1 MKNIIAIR
9 GAAQNNLKHLDIDLP
24 LNRITVVTGVSGAGK
39 SSLAFDTLYAE
50 GQRRY
55 VESFSAYARQF
66 LERMDKPR
74 VDTIEGIP
82 PAIAINQVNPIKT
95 SRSTL
100 GTLTELT
107 DYLKLYFPAVATLY
121 CRGCNRPVEKD
132 SPESV
137 AKKLLQ
143 CCAQR
148 TAVITFPF
156 ACAPSKLVT
165 RREMV
170 EGLRRMGFYRI
181 YSQGAIIE
189 HTEYLL
195 QHEELTQA
203 DIVVDRVRLLPENMK
218 RTVDSLELAF
228 KFGKGLVSVF
238 FPAESGEEELLPVQK
253 FSAAFHC
260 PQCDITYGD
269 AFPNLFSFNSPLGAC
284 SACNGFGKSITID
297 LDLVV
302 PDPSQSLQDD
312 AIKPWATPAYREA
325 YHDLMKFCKREHI
338 PVDVPFAQ
346 LQPGQREKVIN
357 GSPDFYGI
365 KGFFDWLEAR
375 TYKMH
380 IRVLLSKYRGYITCP
395 QCQGTRFQPA
405 TLLYRLAGK
414 NIADIYSLSITQCHR
429 FFAQLD
435 PDGFRDKASQLLLQE
450 IRGRLGY
457 LKEAGLGYLTLDRQS
472 RTLSGGEVERASL
485 TTALGSSLVNTLY
498 ILDEPSIGLH
508 ARDNHRLIAILKG
521 LRDAGN
527 SIVVVE
533 HDPEIIRESDHVID
547 LGPKAGEQGGQ
558 LIFCG
563 PSRDIVRS
571 AHSLTGR
578 YLAGDLQIPVPRQRR
593 TARPNYSLTL
603 QGASVNNLKQL
614 TLSIPLGLLVCI
626 TGVSGSGKSTL
637 LDNVLYQGLL
647 KKKGKGGRANDP
659 ACLIDGAEFLDQVM
673 LMDQSPIGRTP
684 RSNPATY
691 LKLFDEIR
699 KLFAQTDRAREH
711 GYTASTFS
719 FNARGG
725 RCEQCQGEG
734 FEKIEMQ
741 FLSDVYVSCSRCQ
754 GKRYTAEVLE
764 VTHQDKN
771 IHDVLQ
777 MTIAEARSFFSSSP
791 RISTQLQL
799 LEMVGLGY
807 LRLGQPLNTLSG
819 GESQRLKVASVIRTG
834 QQGHTLFLFDEP
846 TTGLHFEDI
855 KNLIDVFNLL
865 LDQGHSLIVVEHNL
879 DFIKCADHVIDLGP
893 EGGDEGGYLVAQGP
907 PENIAAA
914 QHSFTGAFLKSYLSG
929 EPAPLAPAPGNE
941 PEVPAST
948 DTNKHIVVSGAREHN
963 LKNISVSI
971 PREKVVVITGL
982 SGSGKSTLA
991 FDILFAEGQRR
1002 FLETLS
1008 PYARQY
1014 IKQLDRPEVDSLRGI
1029 PPTVAI
1035 EQRLSRGGASST
1047 VATLTEVYHYLRLLY
1062 AKVGEQ
1068 HCPSC
1073 GALLAAQ
1080 SPEAIAD
1087 DILLQFAGRM
1097 VTFLAPLVKGRK
1109 GFHKGVIEKAKRE
1122 GFDKIRINGRIV
1134 SLRQIFAVQRYQL
1147 HQIELVTAELKPV
1160 RRSRGQVVAE
1170 VHKALAQGKGTLY
1183 IIAAGAEQR
1192 TYSTRSFCSRC
1203 GIGAEE
1209 PDPRLFSFHGSQGT
1223 CSTCSGTG
1231 RVACLAPELLAPDRT
1246 LSLRQGAVIPLAS
1259 EHIDR
1264 HLRKKIFQG
1273 IESGLNIDP
1282 EVPLKKLSAARIRA
1296 LFHGSSRFPGIISLL
1311 HESADWAEGDA
1322 WSRYLA
1328 QFRSDGPCSTCG
1340 GTRLNALA
1348 LSVTIGGHTI
1358 AAVTR
1363 MTPPEVLSFLA
1374 SLSFPEKQQVIA
1386 APVMKEISARL
1397 EFLDRAGL
1405 SYLSLDRGGDTLS
1418 GGEAQ
1423 RIRLAAQMGS
1433 NLRGVAYILDEPTIG
1448 LHPHDNQNL
1457 LRILR
1462 TLQQSGNSLI
1472 IVEHDEETI
1481 RSADFVVDLGPGG
1494 GIHGG
1499 AVVATGTPAEIMA
1512 CSESLTGACLA
1523 RTFETRAQRQP
1534 RPLAGCSPVTIK
1546 GAREHNLKNI
1556 TVQFPAERLIVV
1568 TGVSGS
1574 GKSTL
1579 VKETLYQGVKKLL
1592 NSYNGP
1598 AGAHD
1603 RIIGADQF
1611 NRAAEIDQSPIG
1623 KTPRSTPAT
1632 YIGFYADIRTLFAQ
1646 VPEAQ
1651 VRGFTASRFS
1661 FNVSGGRCEK
1671 CSGQGKIKME
1681 MSFLPDVYV
1690 ACDVCRG
1697 ARFNEETRSVLL
1709 KGKNISQVLDMTVE
1723 EACDFFAAFP
1733 SVSRPL
1739 QFLQRMGLGYLTLG
1753 QQSPTLSGGEAQ
1765 RIKIAYELSRTAQ
1778 GRTLYILDEPTTGL
1792 HLADIDRLMDVLH
1805 DLVDLGNT
1813 LVIIEHNLEVMR
1825 QADYIIDLGPEG
1837 GDQGGFVVASGS
1849 PQEVVKQTAISYTAR
1864 FLNEYLKQKKLLPV

>member
-1 MKNIIAIR
+1 MKKAIIIR
-9 GAAQNNLKHLDIDLP
+9 GASQNNLKHLDIDLP
-24 LNRITVVTGVSGAGK
+24 LNQITVVTGVSGAGK

-74 VDTIEGIP
+74 VDAIEGIP

-100 GTLTELT
+100 GTLTEIT
-107 DYLKLYFPAVATLY
+107 DYLKLLFPAAANLF
-121 CRGCNRPVEKD
+121 CRGCGSPVEKD
-132 SPESV
+132 TAESV
-137 AKKLLQ
+137 AKKLCQ
-143 CCAQR
+143 CCAGR

-156 ACAPSKLVT
+156 SCAPSQRVT
-165 RREMV
+165 RSDMTA
-170 EGLRRMGFYRI
+170 GLRRMGFYRC
-181 YSQGAIIE
+181 YYQGAVIE
-189 HTEYLL
+189 HEDLL
-195 QHEELTQA
+195 LRSAALEQA
-203 DIVVDRVRLLPENMK
+203 DIVVDRIAVSDENMK
-218 RTVDSLELAF
+218 RMLDSLEMAL
-228 KFGKGLVSVF
+228 KFGKGLVTIF
-238 FPAESGEEELLPVQK
+238 FPADTGNEEHLPPLK
-253 FSAAFHC
+253 FSAALHC
-260 PQCDITYGD
+260 PRCDITYHD
-269 AFPNLFSFNSPLGAC
+269 PFPSLFSFNSPLGAC
-284 SACNGFGKSITID
+284 STCNGFGKTITID

-302 PDPSQSLQDD
+302 PDHGRSLQDD
-312 AIKPWATPAYREA
+312 AIKTWATPAYREA
-325 YHDLMKFCKREHI
+325 YYDLMKFCKRENI
-338 PVDVPFAQ
+338 PVDIPFAE
-346 LQPGQREKVIN
+346 LSQRHRDLVVK
-357 GSPDFYGI
+357 GSADFYGVR
-365 KGFFDWLEAR
+365 GFFDWLETR

-380 IRVLLSKYRGYITCP
+380 IRVLLSKYRGYATCP
-395 QCQGTRFQPA
+395 QCRGTRFQPD

-414 NIADIYSLSITQCHR
+414 TIADICAMSITECHW

-435 PDGFRDKASQLLLQE
+435 ADGSRDKAAQLLLQE
-450 IRGRLGY
+450 IRGRIGY

-508 ARDNHRLIAILKG
+508 ARDNQRLIAILKG

-527 SIVVVE
+527 TIVVVE
-533 HDPEIIRESDHVID
+533 HDPEIILQSDHVID
-547 LGPKAGEQGGQ
+547 LGPAAGEQGGQ
-558 LIFCG
+558 MIFCG
-563 PSRDIVRS
+563 PAREIPRSSR
-571 AHSLTGR
+571 SLTGR
-578 YLAGDLQIPVPRQRR
+578 YLAGDLQIPVPQRR
-593 TARPNYSLTL
+593 RKPREDYCLTL

-614 TLSIPLGLLVCI
+614 SLSIPLGMLVCI

-637 LDNVLYQGLL
+637 LENVLYQSLQ
-647 KKKGKGGRANDP
+647 KKKGKGAGNDP
-659 ACLIDGAEFLDQVM
+659 ACTIHGDAFLDQVM

-699 KLFAQTDRAREH
+699 KLFARTARAREH

-719 FNARGG
+719 FNAKGG

-734 FEKIEMQ
+734 YEKIEMQ
-741 FLSDVYVSCSRCQ
+741 FLSDVYVSCSSCR
-754 GKRYTAEVLE
+754 GKRYTADVLE
-764 VTHQDKN
+764 VTLQDKT

-777 MTIAEARSFFSSSP
+777 MTAAEAHVFFAAEP
-791 RISTQLQL
+791 RLSHQLQL

-807 LRLGQPLNTLSG
+807 LKLGQPLNTLSG
-819 GESQRLKVASVIRTG
+819 GESQRLKIASIIQSG

-855 KNLIDVFNLL
+855 KNLLVVFNLL
-865 LDQGHSLIVVEHNL
+865 LERGHSLIVVEHNL

-893 EGGDEGGYLVAQGP
+893 EGGDEGGYLVAQGT
-907 PENIAAA
+907 PEHIAAA
-914 QHSFTGAFLKSYLSG
+914 PGSFTGSFLSRCLRG
-929 EPAPLAPAPGNE
+929 EPAAALPAPAPE
-941 PEVPAST
+941 PDMPACGGR
-948 DTNKHIVVSGAREHN
+948 NNHIVVSGAREHN
-963 LKNISVSI
+963 LKNIFVSI
-971 PREKVVVITGL
+971 PREQLVVITGL

-1014 IKQLDRPEVDSLRGI
+1014 ITQLDRPEVDSLRGI

-1035 EQRLSRGGASST
+1035 EQRLSRAGSAST
-1047 VATLTEVYHYLRLLY
+1047 VATLTEIYHYLRLLY
-1062 AKVGEQ
+1062 AKAGEQ

-1073 GALLAAQ
+1073 GEPLAAKP
-1080 SPEAIAD
+1080 PEAIAD
-1087 DILLQFAGRM
+1087 DILRLFSNTP
-1097 VTFLAPLVKGRK
+1097 VTILSPLVKGRK
-1109 GFHKGVIEKAKRE
+1109 GFHKGVIEKAKKE
-1122 GFDKIRINGRIV
+1122 GFEKIRINGRIV
-1134 SLRQIFAVQRYQL
+1134 KLQQIFAVQRYQL
-1147 HQIELVTAELKPV
+1147 HQIELVTAELTPS
-1160 RRSRGQVVAE
+1160 RRSRGRLLAE
-1170 VHKALAQGKGTLY
+1170 VHKALAQGKGALH
-1183 IIAAGAEQR
+1183 ILPARGEQR
-1192 TYSTRSFCSRC
+1192 TYSTRRFCSRC
-1203 GIGAEE
+1203 GIGVEE
-1209 PDPRLFSFHGSQGT
+1209 PDPRLFSFHGGQGT
-1223 CSTCSGTG
+1223 CSACAGTG
-1231 RVACLAPELLAPDRT
+1231 REARLAADLLAPDLA
-1246 LSLRQGAVIPLAS
+1246 LSLNAGAVIPLAAAD
-1259 EHIDR
+1259 IPR
-1264 HLRKKIFQG
+1264 QLRKKILRG
-1273 IESGLNIDP
+1273 IETGLKIDP
-1282 EVPLKKLSAARIRA
+1282 DTPLQKLSAARRKA
-1296 LFHGSSRFPGIISLL
+1296 LFHGSRRFPGLISLL
-1311 HESADWAEGDA
+1311 HESAEQEEADA
-1322 WSRYLA
+1322 WSQYLA
-1328 QFRSDGPCSTCG
+1328 QFRREASCSACS
-1340 GTRLNALA
+1340 GTRLNQLA
-1348 LSVTIGGHTI
+1348 LSVKIDGRSI
-1358 AAVTR
+1358 ADVTR
-1363 MTPPEVLSFLA
+1363 MTPPEVLAFIA
-1374 SLSFPEKQQVIA
+1374 SLSFPEREQAIA
-1386 APVMKEISARL
+1386 APVVKEIRARL
-1397 EFLDRAGL
+1397 EFLERAGL

-1433 NLRGVAYILDEPTIG
+1433 SLRGVAYILDEPTIG

-1462 TLQQSGNSLI
+1462 SLQKSGNSLI

-1499 AVVATGTPAEIMA
+1499 EVVATGTPAEIMA

-1523 RTFETRAQRQP
+1523 RTIDTRGSRQP
-1534 RPLAGCSPVTIK
+1534 RPLAGCSWVTIE

-1579 VKETLYQGVKKLL
+1579 VKETLYAGIKKHL
-1592 NSYNGP
+1592 NSFHGP
-1598 AGAHD
+1598 VGAHD
-1603 RIIGADQF
+1603 RITGAAQF
-1611 NRAAEIDQSPIG
+1611 TRAAEIDQTPIG

-1632 YIGFYADIRTLFAQ
+1632 YIGFYADIRNLFAQ

-1671 CSGQGKIKME
+1671 CSGQGKIRME

-1709 KGKNISQVLDMTVE
+1709 KGKTISQVLDMTVE

-1733 SVSRPL
+1733 STCRPL
-1739 QFLQRMGLGYLTLG
+1739 KLLQRMGLGYLTLG

-1765 RIKIAYELSRTAQ
+1765 RIKIAYELSKTAQ

-1792 HLADIDRLMDVLH
+1792 HLADIDKLMDVLH
-1805 DLVDLGNT
+1805 DLVDPGNT
-1813 LVIIEHNLEVMR
+1813 MVIIEHNMEVIR

-1837 GDQGGFVVASGS
+1837 GGKGGSVVASGS
-1849 PQEVVKQTAISYTAR
+1849 PQEVVKQTGKSYTAR
-1864 FLNEYLKQKKLLPV
+1864 FLKQYMAEKQLP